1 MMKRFVSFLVL
12 MCLFFSV
19 NELQAQSLRQKVM
32 QRLNKKVEIKDKSDS
47 TTVVEIE
54 DASSSSSARMS
65 NQVMMDALGLTGNV
79 DYESDY
85 SFDAYIQME
94 ISNYKKNGKLDDQ
107 VLYDNH
113 VNKTKADYAM
123 VFKDGNDKST
133 IIFDTK
139 NSAMLILTDSDGEK
153 SGFATTI
160 DPAAMADLAEKYS
173 EEEVEEDPAVLN
185 AYNIK
190 KTGKS
195 KDILGYKCDEYLMED
210 ESSEV
215 HMWVAEKLGKEV
227 RKEWMNNQQTF
238 GAMFMHAYAL
248 NGMVLEYDILDKDNG
263 KKTIML
269 VKEIDLNHKHSVNT
283 GGYTVMS
290 MRMKTE
296 QEKEE

>member
-1 MMKRFVSFLVL
+1 MKRFLSFLAIMTL
-12 MCLFFSV
+12 LFSFQ
-19 NELQAQSLRQKVM
+19 ELQSQSLRQKVM

-54 DASSSSSARMS
+54 DASSSSSSRMS

-94 ISNYKKNGKLDDQ
+94 ISNYKKNGNLDDQ

-123 VFKDGNDKST
+123 VFKDGNDRST

-153 SGFATTI
+153 TGFATTI
-160 DPAAMADLAEKYS
+160 DPEAMADLAEDYAK
-173 EEEVEEDPAVLN
+173 EELEEEDPAILD

-190 KTGKS
+190 KTGKT
-195 KDILGYKCDEYLMED
+195 KNILGYKCDEYLMED
-210 ESSEV
+210 ESAEV
-215 HMWVAEKLGKEV
+215 HMWVAEKLGKEM

-248 NGMVLEYDILDKDNG
+248 NGMVLEYDVLDKDNG

-269 VKEIDLNHKHSVNT
+269 VKKIDLNHKHSVST
-283 GGYTVMS
+283 GGYQVMS
-290 MRMKTE
+290 MRMKTQE
-296 QEKEE
+296 EKEE